1 MPLTARKAVE
11 DPDFLLDPSLT
22 ASHPIIDHAIRFWRD
37 KRGARLAPA
46 RGDIGLR
53 ESKAFL
59 PHLQIFELIDGGPA
73 YRVRLMGTAIVKA
86 LGEDST
92 GKVFDRSSSRPVVR
106 RVLRAIE
113 WVLKHREPLRTFT
126 PHTAFEGRDFFAHE
140 TAFLPLSSDGRS
152 IDMIAIVGVFL
163 PAPT

>member
-1 MPLTARKAVE
+1 MPQSASKPVE

-37 KRGARLAPA
+37 KRGTRLAPA
-46 RGDIGLR
+46 RGDIGLQ

-59 PHLQIFELIDGGPA
+59 PNLQIFELIDGGPA

-92 GKVFDRSSSRPVVR
+92 GKVFDQSSPRPVVR

-113 WVLKHREPLRTFT
+113 WVLKHQEPLRTFT
-126 PHTAFEGRDFFAHE
+126 PHTALEGRDFFAHE
-140 TAFLPLSSDGRS
+140 TVFLPLSSDGHA

-163 PAPT
+163 PSTT

>member
-1 MPLTARKAVE
+1 MPQSASKAVE
-11 DPDFLLDPSLT
+11 DPAFILDPSLT
-22 ASHPIIDHAIRFWRD
+22 ASHPIIDQAIRFWRD

-46 RGDIGLR
+46 RGDIGLQ

-59 PHLQIFELIDGGPA
+59 AHLQIFELIDGGPA

-92 GKVFDRSSSRPVVR
+92 GKTFDRRSPLPVVR
-106 RVLRAIE
+106 RVLSAIE
-113 WVLKHREPLRTFT
+113 WVLQHREPLRTFT
-126 PHTAFEGRDFFAHE
+126 PRTAAEGRDFFAHE
-140 TAFLPLSSDGRS
+140 TVFLPLSSDGRS

-163 PAPT
+163 PSTT

>member
-1 MPLTARKAVE
+1 MPLTTRKAAE

-37 KRGARLAPA
+37 KRGTRLAPA
-46 RGDIGLR
+46 RGEIGLQ

-59 PHLQIFELIDGGPA
+59 PHLQIFELIDGGPD

-92 GKVFDRSSSRPVVR
+92 GKTFDRSSPHPVVR
-106 RVLRAIE
+106 RVLSAIE
-113 WVLKHREPLRTFT
+113 WVLMHREPLRTFT
-126 PHTAFEGRDFFAHE
+126 PHTAAEGRDFLAHE
-140 TAFLPLSSDGRS
+140 TVFLPLSSDGRA

-163 PAPT
+163 PSTT